1 MSMEYLSVSL
11 CYLQF
16 RSSVSYIGLLLPW
29 LNLFRGILSVV
40 VINGIVFLVSLSA
53 SSLLVYRNN
62 NDACVLILYP
72 ATLLCLLSLIFFV
85 GVLRV
90 SCIMVSFNLCVY
102 FGLRSGLSPECQ
114 DSLLRHQGDLHLP
127 AEWTVSLGQG
137 FSTATFGASVNPCLL
152 PTCSGAAAAWDT
164 DCSLG
169 SSPHS
174 PRCALGF
181 AQPCVEHCVIAQVTV
196 QSLTDER
203 YVEKVQDA
211 GKPSKWK
218 AQSVVWWKEL
228 KSL

>member
-127 AEWTVSLGQG
+127 AE
-137 FSTATFGASVNPCLL
+137 
-152 PTCSGAAAAWDT
+152 
-164 DCSLG
+164 
-169 SSPHS
+169 
-174 PRCALGF
+174 
-181 AQPCVEHCVIAQVTV
+181 
-196 QSLTDER
+196 
-203 YVEKVQDA
+203 
-211 GKPSKWK
+211 
-218 AQSVVWWKEL
+218 
-228 KSL
+228 